1 MRKAFEPCIPT
12 ASKKVPDR
20 PDWIHEIKQDG
31 YRMIVVRDH
40 DQVKLITRNGHDWTK
55 RYPWIVEAARKIR
68 STQFVLDGEAC
79 ILNLQG
85 AADFDD
91 LHSQKHNDEVQLYAF
106 DLLSIDGDDLRELPL
121 HLRKNQLSRLLSRRV
136 GGVQL
141 APFEQGEIGPD
152 LFKAACTMGLEGIVS
167 KRRDRPYRAGRSP
180 DWLKAKNRDHPAMTR
195 VMEAKSSKARK

>member
-68 STQFVLDGEAC
+68 SPQFVLDGEAC
-79 ILNLQG
+79 ILGVHNV
-85 AADFDD
+85 ADFDD

-106 DLLSIDGDDLRELPL
+106 DLLSIDGDDLRDLPL
-121 HLRKNQLSRLLSRRV
+121 HLRKNQLSRLLGATRRRRAARPVRTGRDRTGPVQGRLQHGPRGNCLEASGPALSRRPIA
-136 GGVQL
+136 GL
-141 APFEQGEIGPD
+141 AQGEEPATPGD
-152 LFKAACTMGLEGIVS
+152 
-167 KRRDRPYRAGRSP
+167 DAGDGS
-180 DWLKAKNRDHPAMTR
+180 
-195 VMEAKSSKARK
+195 